1 MSYTFEKKPDQYA
14 LIVEGEYEATIE
26 KVVEAQTPSGK
37 KKLDLVFRLRADIEQ
52 EHQNRVV
59 FETIWQEK
67 DTSFYN
73 RKRLNQLLGTQEVED
88 GKKFNSI
95 QEIIDL
101 LTGSKIRIK
110 VIIAFDDYRKMDVNK
125 IAYYTKTQK
134 PNKKIETQEIKDE
147 DLPF

>member
-1 MSYTFEKKPDQYA
+1 MSYVFEKKEDLYT
-14 LIVEGEYEATIE
+14 LVVEGEYEATIE

-52 EHQNRVV
+52 EHQNRII

-67 DTSFYN
+67 ETSFYN

-88 GKKFNSI
+88 GKKFNNI
-95 QEIIDL
+95 QEIIGL
-101 LTGSKIRIK
+101 LVGGKIK
-110 VIIAFDDYRKMDVNK
+110 VKVIVAYDDYRKMDVNK
-125 IAYYTKTQK
+125 ISYYTKTQK
-134 PNKKIETQEIKDE
+134 PNKKIVLEQIKDE